1 MDRRT
6 VAVVLLAAAGALP
19 VLAVAQGWGWY
30 LDGPLLILL
39 AVLGGYAAGLWLPRW
54 AAVAGGVLAV
64 TGLVLANQLQ
74 DAEYH
79 WIDDTVFFLVIVG
92 GPATAGAAVALRAR
106 QLRTLEALRAQLD
119 EQERTEVAAA
129 RLEEQTRV
137 QEQLHAR
144 LAERIAGIAV
154 RAEGARR
161 TVDLSQDAF
170 VELETE
176 ARGVLDQLRAVL
188 GSLREEPTDPSAGAS
203 TDRPPQDG
211 TDAPAGEAAYPAS
224 EGAHPAREGAHPI
237 PGPRPTRLD
246 VALAVVLG
254 GALAVETLVSSVAR
268 GPASANVLAAL
279 VVTAPLVLR
288 RRRPVLAVG
297 GTTLAATLMSLA
309 LTPVSAT
316 VTGVAVTA
324 VVFYSVGAWCRGRSV
339 LVGLAVAVAGTL
351 LVGVA
356 AGVAAADGGGQAP
369 VVVAWGLGAAVLG
382 RVTAGWQ
389 ERVRRTEEVLAA
401 LQEGR
406 GVALRLARAR
416 ERQALASELHD
427 TVAHAMTVV
436 CLQAGARRR
445 VVRDSRDSRDSVDAG
460 ATLATIAAAATSS
473 LEELREGLDAIGAG
487 ERPLDPSRVV
497 ALGRRVGVDVDVT
510 GPPPAVTGPVATLG
524 LRVLREALVNAARHA
539 PGATAHVAMDGAG
552 GSLLIEVEDDGGTG
566 GSLVTGSGSGL
577 DGLADAV
584 RDAGGSLEWGPRA
597 TGGFRVSARIPGGAP
612 ATAAPVE
619 VGCAASAQQALP

>member
-6 VAVVLLAAAGALP
+6 VAVALLAAAGVLP

-30 LDGPLLILL
+30 LEGPLLILL

-106 QLRTLEALRAQLD
+106 QLRTLEALRARLD

-188 GSLREEPTDPSAGAS
+188 GSLREEPADPSVVAA
-203 TDRPPQDG
+203 TDRSSRDG
-211 TDAPAGEAAYPAS
+211 TDVPARDAAYPAR
-224 EGAHPAREGAHPI
+224 EGAHPAREGAHPL
-237 PGPRPTRLD
+237 PGSRPTRLD

-297 GTTLAATLMSLA
+297 GTTLAAALMSLA

-356 AGVAAADGGGQAP
+356 AGVAADEGGGQAP

-389 ERVRRTEEVLAA
+389 ERVRRTEEVVAA
-401 LQEGR
+401 LREGR

-445 VVRDSRDSRDSVDAG
+445 VAKDSVDSVDAG

-473 LEELREGLDAIGAG
+473 LEELREGLDASGAG

-510 GPPPAVTGPVATLG
+510 GPAPAVTGPVATLG

-552 GSLLIEVEDDGGTG
+552 GSLRIEVEDDGGTG
-566 GSLVTGSGSGL
+566 GSLMTGSGSGL
-577 DGLADAV
+577 VGLADTV
-584 RDAGGSLEWGPRA
+584 RDAGGSLEWGPRP

-612 ATAAPVE
+612 VTAAPAE
-619 VGCAASAQQALP
+619 VGYAAAAQEALP